1 MIIKNANL
9 LSKIKFCLFI
19 ATSAFAF
26 TQCAED
32 EVIAPSVPNETAT
45 TANLS
50 TQEEVPFSLNISG
63 IHSFSTSEVTCKTC
77 KYIVASNVS
86 VIDGEKLGIK
96 AGDLICLD
104 AALKYGSLE
113 FINLNGTI
121 EKPVVIANCD
131 SRKN

>member
-26 TQCAED
+26 TQCSED
-32 EVIAPSVPNETAT
+32 EVIAPSAPAKTEAV
-45 TANLS
+45 ANLS
-50 TQEEVPFSLNISG
+50 TQEDVPFSLNISG
-63 IHSFSTSEVTCKTC
+63 IHAFSTDEVTCKTC
-77 KYIVASNVS
+77 KYIVAADVS

-96 AGDLICLD
+96 PGDLICLD

-113 FINLNGTI
+113 FINLNGTL